1 MRASHRRAAGLLAAA
16 VLTIACA
23 ACGSSASSGGIASGH
38 GNSSRSNGAGGGG
51 TSGGLGSSGFPVTVQ
66 AANGR
71 VHVGARPGAIVSLS
85 PTLTEMLY
93 AIGAGGQVK
102 AVDENSDY
110 PAGAPRTKLNGFQPN
125 LEAIVA
131 FKPDL
136 VVLSDNT
143 NGLAKRLA
151 ALSVPVLELPPA
163 TSLAQVYAEIDE
175 LGRATGH
182 LPQAQHEDGAIA
194 AGLHQ
199 IVAAAPHHAK
209 PLTYYYELDQTY
221 YSVTSDTFVG
231 KLLALLG
238 MKSIADT
245 AKGAASS
252 GGYPQLSSEFIVR
265 ANPDYIILADTVCCH
280 QDAASV
286 ARRPGWSSLAA
297 VKDGHVIGLNDDIAS
312 RWGPRIVDL
321 LRTVGTALARNGKH

>member
-16 VLTIACA
+16 VLAIACA
-23 ACGSSASSGGIASGH
+23 ACGSSAPGGGAASG
-38 GNSSRSNGAGGGG
+38 SNGSLTKGTSGG
-51 TSGGLGSSGFPVTVQ
+51 TSGGLQSSGFPVTVQ

-102 AVDENSDY
+102 AVDEDSDY
-110 PAGAPRTKLNGFQPN
+110 PPQAPRTKLNGFQPN

-143 NGLAKRLA
+143 NGLARRLA
-151 ALSVPVLELPPA
+151 GLSVPVLVLPPA
-163 TSLAQVYAEIDE
+163 TALAQVYAEIDE
-175 LGRATGH
+175 LGQATGH
-182 LPQAQHEDGAIA
+182 LPQARHEAASIA
-194 AGLHQ
+194 AGIRQ
-199 IVAAAPHHAK
+199 IVAAAPHHGK

-221 YSVTSDTFVG
+221 YSVASDTFVG
-231 KLLALLG
+231 RLLGLLG

-280 QDAASV
+280 QDAATV
-286 ARRPGWSSLAA
+286 GRRPGWASLAA
-297 VKDGHVIGLNDDIAS
+297 VRDGHVIGLNDDIAS

-321 LRTVGTALARNGKH
+321 LRTVETAIARAGKH

>member
-16 VLTIACA
+16 VLAIACA
-23 ACGSSASSGGIASGH
+23 ACGSSASSGGTASGN
-38 GNSSRSNGAGGGG
+38 GNSSRSKGGSGAG
-51 TSGGLGSSGFPVTVQ
+51 TSGGMGSSGFPVTVQ
-66 AANGR
+66 AANGA

-143 NGLAKRLA
+143 NGL
-151 ALSVPVLELPPA
+151 P
-163 TSLAQVYAEIDE
+163 QVYAEIDE

-238 MKSIADT
+238 MRSIADT

-265 ANPDYIILADTVCCH
+265 ANPDYVILADTVCCH

>member
-16 VLTIACA
+16 ALTMACA
-23 ACGSSASSGGIASGH
+23 ACGSSASSGGTASGS
-38 GNSSRSNGAGGGG
+38 GDSQTKGASGG
-51 TSGGLGSSGFPVTVQ
+51 TSDGIRSSGFPVTVQ

-102 AVDENSDY
+102 AVDEDSDY
-110 PAGAPRTKLNGFQPN
+110 PPQAPRTKLNGFQPN

-151 ALSVPVLELPPA
+151 GLSVPVLVLPPA
-163 TSLAQVYAEIDE
+163 TALAQVYAEIDE
-175 LGRATGH
+175 LGQATGH
-182 LPQAQHEDGAIA
+182 LPQAEHEASVIA
-194 AGLHQ
+194 AGIRQ

-221 YSVTSDTFVG
+221 YSVASDTFVG
-231 KLLALLG
+231 RLLRLLG

-280 QDAASV
+280 QDAATV
-286 ARRPGWSSLAA
+286 GRRPGWAGLAA
-297 VKDGHVIGLNDDIAS
+297 VRDGHVIALNDDIAS

-321 LRTVGTALARNGKH
+321 LRTVETAIARGKH